1 MERVDLKELT
11 LKKVEIE
18 GNIIGKF
25 GSFSITQKYVNNT
38 NKVLEVGYTFP
49 IVDTAT
55 VVGFEIK
62 VGEKILKGICKEKE
76 EAKKEYAENL
86 VIGNSAYMM
95 EQETGNTFKMSIGK
109 IDKGEEVI
117 AIIKYIDKFEIVDNT
132 IQMLIPTLVP
142 PRYNSRVT
150 ENLEYGKVNYTVDFK
165 INVDKSIK
173 FNSIMSPT
181 HVLSIKNMEEA
192 NIVEVVDYDL
202 SKDFKLNINLKN
214 ELVSSAITSK
224 TRDGKDLIYLSFMP
238 EIEDTYEDEEKEYI
252 FIVDVSGSMQGKN
265 LQETKHAVIEC
276 LKQLDIGDRFNII
289 PFSSNFSAME
299 PNSIEFNPENLE
311 KAISFVN
318 GLRAYGGTEIL
329 KPIKFA
335 LYEKDTDKIVML
347 FTDGEVGNEDEIIS
361 FVDKNI
367 GGSRLFSFGIDSNVN
382 SDFIKELAKVGKGK
396 HELIH
401 PGEKIDDAIIRTF
414 ARIQTPLLEDVKV
427 DYDKNK
433 LNDEIKEDSRLFNY
447 EFFNVFAQIDELVD
461 DIILKGKIK
470 QKEYSWK
477 ISKDEIRKTDV
488 DLEVLFAK
496 QQIER
501 VEEYIRKTHDKGK
514 IKGYEKV
521 IVDLA
526 TKYNINSK
534 YTAFI
539 TINEREDKILDVPD
553 YEETIL
559 SDGFLEEGEVLYDA
573 MPRSKPKRAGA
584 GYAARTSK
592 IDLSLPT
599 FLKCGK
605 LFSHD
610 TTAEEFVEDLSP
622 KSNNNMEKQVLEYF
636 KIFINKDNK
645 SLITYLL
652 FAIFFECTNQED
664 IYDCEKL
671 LEFLKK
677 HKDELQNNKRAMELA
692 YFLYYRMTKNKSD
705 LFELLNNG
713 FKKMIETNCDYT
725 VRFKRLEKNE
735 IEKIVN
741 ENKIEECIDDIL
753 ESLIR

>member
-289 PFSSNFSAME
+289 PFSSNFLQW
-299 PNSIEFNPENLE
+299 NQ
-311 KAISFVN
+311 
-318 GLRAYGGTEIL
+318 
-329 KPIKFA
+329 
-335 LYEKDTDKIVML
+335 
-347 FTDGEVGNEDEIIS
+347 
-361 FVDKNI
+361 
-367 GGSRLFSFGIDSNVN
+367 
-382 SDFIKELAKVGKGK
+382 
-396 HELIH
+396 
-401 PGEKIDDAIIRTF
+401 IR
-414 ARIQTPLLEDVKV
+414 
-427 DYDKNK
+427 
-433 LNDEIKEDSRLFNY
+433 
-447 EFFNVFAQIDELVD
+447 
-461 DIILKGKIK
+461 
-470 QKEYSWK
+470 
-477 ISKDEIRKTDV
+477 
-488 DLEVLFAK
+488 
-496 QQIER
+496 
-501 VEEYIRKTHDKGK
+501 
-514 IKGYEKV
+514 
-521 IVDLA
+521 
-526 TKYNINSK
+526 
-534 YTAFI
+534 
-539 TINEREDKILDVPD
+539 
-553 YEETIL
+553 
-559 SDGFLEEGEVLYDA
+559 
-573 MPRSKPKRAGA
+573 
-584 GYAARTSK
+584 
-592 IDLSLPT
+592 LSLIQ
-599 FLKCGK
+599 KIWK
-605 LFSHD
+605 
-610 TTAEEFVEDLSP
+610 
-622 KSNNNMEKQVLEYF
+622 KQLA
-636 KIFINKDNK
+636 
-645 SLITYLL
+645 LL
-652 FAIFFECTNQED
+652 MD
-664 IYDCEKL
+664 
-671 LEFLKK
+671 
-677 HKDELQNNKRAMELA
+677 
-692 YFLYYRMTKNKSD
+692 
-705 LFELLNNG
+705 
-713 FKKMIETNCDYT
+713 
-725 VRFKRLEKNE
+725 
-735 IEKIVN
+735 
-741 ENKIEECIDDIL
+741 
-753 ESLIR
+753 